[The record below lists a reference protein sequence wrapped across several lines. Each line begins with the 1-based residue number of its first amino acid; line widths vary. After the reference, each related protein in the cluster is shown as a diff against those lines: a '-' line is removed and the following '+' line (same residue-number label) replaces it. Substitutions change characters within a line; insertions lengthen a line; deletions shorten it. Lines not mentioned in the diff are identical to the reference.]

1 MSTVYLIRHGKTL
14 ANRQH
19 LYCGSTDL
27 PLCQEGIREL
37 EALRYQV
44 ENARFLTSGMRRTE
58 ETLTL
63 LFGPVPFLREPDFRE
78 MDFGAFEMKSYE
90 ILQHDPDYQIWI
102 SGDNEEHVT
111 PGGESGR
118 QMTQRVLCAWQRL
131 DCQQD
136 TVILTHGG
144 PIAAIMA
151 HLFPGENRNRYQWQ
165 PRPGHGYAITGSTY
179 RPIP

>member
-1 MSTVYLIRHGKTL
+1 MNTVYLIRHGQTL

-44 ENARFLTSGMRRTE
+44 GNARFLTSGMRRTE

-63 LFGPVPFLREPDFRE
+63 LFGPVPFQREPDFRE
-78 MDFGAFEMKSYE
+78 MDFGVFEMKGYE
-90 ILQHDPDYQIWI
+90 ALRHNPDYLTWI
-102 SGDNEEHVT
+102 SGDNEEHPT
-111 PGGESGR
+111 PGGESGC
-118 QMTQRVLCAWQRL
+118 QMTQRVLRAWQRL
-131 DCQQD
+131 DLQQD